1 MWQEWQSNRER
12 LARYDAT
19 LLPLA
24 GERTR
29 AAIAAYRGASA
40 SLSAVLES
48 RRNDLDTRLERLRLE
63 MDTARL
69 WAWLTYLLPAG
80 HDAVAPR
87 R

>member
-1 MWQEWQSNRER
+1 MWQEWQSNQER
-12 LARYDAT
+12 LIRYDAT

-29 AAIAAYRGASA
+29 ASIAAYRGASG

-48 RRNDLDTRLERLRLE
+48 RRYEIDARLERLRLE

-69 WAWLTYLLPAG
+69 WAWLTYLIPTG
-80 HDAVAPR
+80 HDPAASR